1 MPKIT
6 PCLWFDGKAEEAMNF
21 YRSIFP
27 DTEILSVMRT
37 SAAGPGP
44 EGSVL
49 AVTFRLQGQ
58 EIMGLNGG
66 PYFSFTPAMSF
77 FVTCDTQA
85 EVDSFWEKLLEG
97 GKPSQCGWLT
107 DKYGLSWQIVP
118 KRLGELQQDPDRAKA
133 ARVVQAMLK
142 MVKLDI
148 AGLERAA
155 AG

>member
-6 PCLWFDGKAEEAMNF
+6 PCLWFDGKAEEATNF
-21 YRSIFP
+21 YRAIFP
-27 DTEILSVMRT
+27 DTEILSVMRQGD
-37 SAAGPGP
+37 SEAGA

-49 AVTFRLQGQ
+49 SVTFRLQGQ
-58 EIMGLNGG
+58 EFMGLNGG
-66 PYFSFTPAMSF
+66 PHFSFTPAISF

-85 EVDSFWEKLLEG
+85 EVDRFWEKLLEG
-97 GKPSQCGWLT
+97 GTPSRCGWLT

-118 KRLGELQQDPDRAKA
+118 RQLGELLQGPDRAKA
-133 ARVVQAMLK
+133 NRVMQAMLK

-155 AG
+155 A